1 MAIGTQIKIE
11 ISSEILSSFSDL
23 KIHQK
28 ANDHHTFSLT
38 RIFSKEFVAE
48 AMDKAQSYMGLP
60 IRITIEPNN
69 MKTDS
74 SLVFYGIVT
83 RTDMIRMEG
92 SAGMIL
98 IEGFSPSI
106 VMDGRPNA
114 KSFSNKSFSDII
126 REISES
132 YPQSEI
138 NKPNIDF
145 YNDTAM
151 SYTVQYGESD
161 YAFLNRMARK
171 KGEWFYYNG
180 QQTFFGRPKSKDIE
194 LEYGRS
200 LHKLSIG
207 MQVKPLG
214 FEYLGYDASSGQ
226 IERADTSEI
235 NHQPKG
241 YSKSVYD
248 ASKKMYP
255 DRPTSLY
262 SNPMMEGMSRNHLIN
277 RATTQ
282 LQSQT
287 ANLIVAKGES
297 DETGIRIG
305 DVLIITESSFSP
317 TGNVSDGVKEQNF
330 GSYIVTDIIHT
341 CDISGRYTNSFEAV
355 PDTVLSPPYGNVHQ
369 IPNSDTQPAKVI
381 DNNDS
386 KGLGR
391 VQVQLAWQKQYNE
404 KTPWIRMTN
413 PHAGGGKGMHF
424 IPEIGEEVLVGFEG
438 GNAEK
443 PFVLGAMY
451 NGNETSGFHTAGN
464 DLKIIQSRSGTK
476 IIMNDAIGSVFIEDP
491 SGNTWLMDGK
501 GNTKLNVPNDMS
513 ITVGKNLNIS
523 VGENMTTRIGAN
535 EDISIG
541 GNKTETIAKN
551 YIQNSDNKNVTVK
564 NNKTDN
570 VGNSYK
576 QMAGDSDIQT
586 SKGDL
591 KLRGTTLTV
600 IQGGKDVKVSK
611 G

>member
-1 MAIGTQIKIE
+1 MAISTKVKIE

-28 ANDHHTFSLT
+28 ANDHHTFTIT
-38 RIFSKEFVAE
+38 RVVSREFVAE
-48 AMDKAQSYMGLP
+48 AMDKAQGYMGLP
-60 IRITIEPNN
+60 IRISIEPNN

-74 SLVFYGIVT
+74 SFVFYGIVT
-83 RTDMIRMEG
+83 QTDMVRMQG
-92 SAGMIL
+92 SAGMIV
-98 IEGFSPSI
+98 IQGASPSI

-114 KSFSNKSFSDII
+114 KSYSNKSFGDII
-126 REISES
+126 REISVA
-132 YPQSEI
+132 YPQNEI

-145 YNDTAM
+145 SSDTA
-151 SYTVQYGESD
+151 SPYTVQYGESD
-161 YAFLNRMARK
+161 YNFLQRMARK
-171 KGEWFYYNG
+171 KGEWYYYNG
-180 QQTFFGRPKSKDIE
+180 EQTFFGRPKSKDIE

-207 MQVKPLG
+207 MQAQPLG
-214 FEYLGYDASSGQ
+214 FEYIGYDPSSGETESASS
-226 IERADTSEI
+226 SEI

-241 YSKSVYD
+241 YAKSVYD

-255 DRPTSLY
+255 ETPVSLY
-262 SNPMMEGMSRNHLIN
+262 DNPMMEGMSRNHLIN
-277 RATTQ
+277 RTTTQ

-341 CDISGRYTNSFEAV
+341 CDTSGRYNNSFEAV
-355 PDTVLSPPYGNVHQ
+355 PDSILSPPYGNVFQ
-369 IPNSDTQPAKVI
+369 TPVSDTQPAIVI
-381 DNNDS
+381 DNNDP

-391 VQVQLAWQKQYNE
+391 VQVQMVWQKKHNE
-404 KTPWIRMTN
+404 NTPWIRMTN
-413 PHAGGGKGMHF
+413 PHAGAGKGSYF
-424 IPEIGEEVLVGFEG
+424 IPEKGEEVLVAFENN
-438 GNAEK
+438 NAEK

-451 NGNETSGFHTAGN
+451 NGNESSGFHTAGN

-513 ITVGKNLNIS
+513 ITVGKNFNIS
-523 VGENMTTRIGAN
+523 VGENMTTRIGTN